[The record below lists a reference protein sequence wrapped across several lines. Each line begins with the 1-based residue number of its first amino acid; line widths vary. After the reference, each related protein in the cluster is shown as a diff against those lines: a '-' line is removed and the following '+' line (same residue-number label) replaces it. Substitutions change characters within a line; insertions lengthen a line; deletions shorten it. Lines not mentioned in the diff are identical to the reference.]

1 MFKCVYYGAI
11 LLVFLV
17 NKSPTMLKLRSKIT
31 RTLVSMLV
39 RFFLRR
45 PGRPSSPN
53 MGEEREDGLGSML
66 STAMVSV
73 RETDI
78 IQKRDREMKTCR
90 PTDRK
95 AVKTRM
101 VCSILSKHFNSFNR
115 HSESEQCF
123 HQHFFFVQRVISQT
137 LKPCNLNDCS

>member
-1 MFKCVYYGAI
+1 
-11 LLVFLV
+11 
-17 NKSPTMLKLRSKIT
+17 
-31 RTLVSMLV
+31 
-39 RFFLRR
+39 
-45 PGRPSSPN
+45 

-101 VCSILSKHFNSFNR
+101 VCSLLSKNFNFFNR

-123 HQHFFFVQRVISQT
+123 HQHFFLF
-137 LKPCNLNDCS
+137 KG